1 MAPYLGKSWRPH
13 WGANQLPIHFAANC
27 GRDPCDRLGLARRQA
42 WQIAISVGHFDS
54 AHDVNFKGLISTALK
69 GLPLR
74 RSTSLDVVAMQT
86 IIRSTRGNTARIF
99 EMIGDLAVQAIKSG
113 EERITTEMI
122 AAWKP
127 SIYERTL
134 VA

>member
-1 MAPYLGKSWRPH
+1 MVE
-13 WGANQLPIHFAANC
+13 LPE
-27 GRDPCDRLGLARRQA
+27 
-42 WQIAISVGHFDS
+42 WEV
-54 AHDVNFKGLISTALK
+54 DVDFKGLMSTALK

-74 RSTSLDVVAMQT
+74 RSTSLDVAALQT

-113 EERITTEMI
+113 EERITAEMI

-134 VA
+134 AA

>member
-1 MAPYLGKSWRPH
+1 VSNELR
-13 WGANQLPIHFAANC
+13 LPLVCFGVSTAREAIAS
-27 GRDPCDRLGLARRQA
+27 DPQLARRFGMVELPE
-42 WQIAISVGHFDS
+42 WEV
-54 AHDVNFKGLISTALK
+54 DVDFKGLMSTALK

-74 RSTSLDVVAMQT
+74 RSTSLDVAALQT

-113 EERITTEMI
+113 EERITAEMI

-134 VA
+134 AA